1 MNQNSIYLLLR
12 IVKNNRNV
20 NALLREKL
28 TFKQIGDLT
37 QMVLDLNLIEKK
49 GNEIVLTPLGEGV
62 FKRLSQQFKKT
73 NKAEWI
79 SRENKSI
86 IEQLDLNYLYLPD
99 QNNLILD

>member
-37 QMVLDLNLIEKK
+37 QNALDSNLIEKK
-49 GNEIVLTPLGEGV
+49 DNEIVLTPLGEGV

-79 SRENKSI
+79 SGENKSI
-86 IEQLDLNYLYLPD
+86 IEQLDINYLYLPD
-99 QNNLILD
+99 QRNLNLD